1 LLRIFKKRNKSV
13 TPGKRADS
21 NNLVFAPGC
30 ALMLYKPELAHKI
43 HRLLIDNLG
52 EMDILMTCCQHPP
65 QIPAQSKVINVCPG
79 CDKRFGNDY
88 KDITTVSLWEIL
100 SESSFFAFPDYNGM
114 KMSINDACPTR
125 DQIRVHRAIRSLL
138 RNMNIFLVEPK
149 NTGTKST
156 GCGDTYYGTLPT
168 DKVKELMIKR
178 ASEMP
183 VDDIVVYCISCT
195 KSVFNGGKQPRYL
208 IDLLFE
214 EETIPKTYDPDY
226 WHKELRN
233 YIEEH

>member
-1 LLRIFKKRNKSV
+1 MI
-13 TPGKRADS
+13 PGKRADS

-30 ALMLYKPELAHKI
+30 ALMLYKPELAYKI

-65 QIPAQSKVINVCPG
+65 QIPAHSKVINVCPG

-100 SESSFFAFPDYNGM
+100 AGSSFFAFPDYSGM

-125 DQIRVHRAIRSLL
+125 DQVRVHMAIRSLL

-156 GCGDTYYGTLPT
+156 CCGDTYYGTLPT

-183 VDDIVVYCISCT
+183 VEDIVVYCISCT

-208 IDLLFE
+208 IDLLFG
-214 EETIPKTYDPDY
+214 EETIPKTFDPDD
-226 WHKELRN
+226 WHKELRK